1 MIYTF
6 YSFKGGVGRS
16 MALANVA
23 ELLYRYGMKVLMV
36 DLDLE
41 APGLERY
48 FNVPEAAYNPH
59 DVLDKRG
66 LIDMLISYK
75 KLYSLP
81 RLSLSESNTYADSS
95 SQQRFS
101 FPVEPLKNFIVP
113 IYESGNNGG
122 TLHIIPAGN
131 RAGDEFTRYSEK
143 VRSFDWDNF
152 YSEWK
157 GEEFFEWFR
166 CEAESFADVVLIDSR
181 TGVTEMGGVCT
192 YQLAD
197 VVVMFVAPN
206 QQNIDGTLMI
216 AKSLVNSDLIQEGRK
231 GRELSLLFV
240 PSRVENAEKKLL
252 DNFETQFT
260 ITLNDFIRAELKF
273 EISAF
278 IDLKLPY
285 VPYYAYMERVA
296 VRDVGQASASDLVEA
311 YRRLTFTLAQLAP
324 EAAPLRKRLLG
335 EEHSD
340 AATDLSNLAG
350 RYYAQG
356 RYSEAEPLYV
366 QALALR
372 KRLLGEEHPDVATTL
387 NSLANLYNSQGRY
400 SEAEP
405 LYVQALALRKRLLGE
420 EHPAVA
426 TSMNNLAELYYS
438 QGRYKQ
444 AQLLMIQALELRKNL
459 LGEEHPDVAT
469 SLNNLAALYYSQGR
483 YKKTELLYQQALAIY
498 QRSLG
503 DKHLDV
509 SNSLNNLAELYKSQ
523 ERYTEAEPL
532 YIKTL
537 DIRKRLLGEEHPA
550 VATSINNLAELYKAQ
565 GRYAEAEPLYTKS
578 LELRE
583 YLLGE
588 KHPDV
593 AVSLNN
599 LAELY
604 KAQGRYTEAEPLYVR
619 ALNISEQILGTEH
632 PYTTIF
638 HRNLEQLRANQEE
651 SGLFPTNE
659 ILHH

>member
-48 FNVPEAAYNPH
+48 FDVPEAAYNPA
-59 DVLDKRG
+59 DVLGKRG

-81 RLSLSESNTYADSS
+81 RLSLSESSTYADAS
-95 SQQRFS
+95 SQKQFS
-101 FPVEPLKNFIVP
+101 FPVEPLTNFIVP
-113 IYESGNNGG
+113 IYESGNHGG
-122 TLHIIPAGN
+122 TLHIIPAGY
-131 RAGDEFTRYSEK
+131 RAGDEFTRYSER

-152 YSEWK
+152 YSEWQ

-206 QQNIDGTLMI
+206 QQNLDGTLMI
-216 AKSLVNSDLIQEGRK
+216 AKSLANPDLIQEGRK

-240 PSRVENAEKKLL
+240 PSRVENVEKKLL

-260 ITLNDFIRAELKF
+260 TTLSDFIRAELKF

-324 EAAPLRKRLLG
+324 ETAPLRKRLLG

-350 RYYAQG
+350 RYYA
-356 RYSEAEPLYV
+356 
-366 QALALR
+366 
-372 KRLLGEEHPDVATTL
+372 
-387 NSLANLYNSQGRY
+387 QGRY

-459 LGEEHPDVAT
+459 LGEGHPDVAT

-483 YKKTELLYQQALAIY
+483 YKKAELLYQQALAIY
-498 QRSLG
+498 QRLLG
-503 DKHLDV
+503 DKHQDV
-509 SNSLNNLAELYKSQ
+509 SNSLNNLAELYKAQ
-523 ERYTEAEPL
+523 ERYAEAETL

-550 VATSINNLAELYKAQ
+550 VATSLNNLAELYYSQ

-578 LELRE
+578 LELRK
-583 YLLGE
+583 YVLGE

-638 HRNLEQLRANQEE
+638 NRNLEQLRANKEE
-651 SGLFPTNE
+651 SDLFPTSE
-659 ILHH
+659 IFHH